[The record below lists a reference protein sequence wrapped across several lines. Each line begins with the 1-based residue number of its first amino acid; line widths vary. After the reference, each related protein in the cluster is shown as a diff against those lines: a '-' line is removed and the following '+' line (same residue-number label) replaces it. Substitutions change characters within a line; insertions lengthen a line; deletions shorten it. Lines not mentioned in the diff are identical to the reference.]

1 MVTRRSLG
9 PMCVLLA
16 LPLLVEAEPTVI
28 YDSGRTE
35 PLAPY
40 LTTLRPVDVP
50 HYQGG
55 EDTPA
60 SDAGRLGAAALSNLL
75 PIRSP
80 ELVPGT
86 LSPDALSDNTR
97 RRLAQV
103 NAPPFFLIG
112 SDDFSL
118 HWLQANRAELQ
129 RQGAVG
135 MLIEAETEADL
146 RRVADVA
153 QGLAIT
159 PGSASDIAL
168 ALGIRHYPV
177 LITAQGVRQ

>member
-9 PMCVLLA
+9 PMSVLLA
-16 LPLLVEAEPTVI
+16 LPLLAAAEPTVI

-40 LTTLRPVDVP
+40 LTTLRPVEAP
-50 HYQGG
+50 GYQGG
-55 EDTPA
+55 EDTPV

-86 LSPDALSDNTR
+86 LSPDAVSDNTR
-97 RRLAQV
+97 SRLDRV

-146 RRVADVA
+146 RRVDDVA
-153 QGLAIT
+153 QGLPIT
-159 PGSASDIAL
+159 LGSASDIAL

-177 LITAQGVRQ
+177 LITGQGVRQ